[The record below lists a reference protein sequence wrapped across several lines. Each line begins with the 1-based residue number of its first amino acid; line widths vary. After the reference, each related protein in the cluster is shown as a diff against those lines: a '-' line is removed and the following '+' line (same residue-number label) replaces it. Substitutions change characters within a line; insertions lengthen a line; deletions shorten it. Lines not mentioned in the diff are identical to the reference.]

1 MKRILLIAVMVMSVV
16 VANAQNDIKIDT
28 TDSTIKYLLERIETL
43 EHKVAFQEDK
53 NSLELLTLRVE
64 PMVKEVQSGII
75 GNYDV
80 IKLDKSVRE
89 NYKAICETVSFNS
102 LKYKYTD
109 QEQQYLDSVANL
121 VEIYLDMLREYLG
134 K

>member
-1 MKRILLIAVMVMSVV
+1 MG
-16 VANAQNDIKIDT
+16 
-28 TDSTIKYLLERIETL
+28 
-43 EHKVAFQEDK
+43 
-53 NSLELLTLRVE
+53 
-64 PMVKEVQSGII
+64 PMVKEIQLGTI
-75 GNYDV
+75 GDYEVVKYEV

-89 NYKAICETVSFNS
+89 NYKAICETVSFNL

>member
-1 MKRILLIAVMVMSVV
+1 MVMSVV

-53 NSLELLTLRVE
+53 NRLELLTLRVE
-64 PMVKEVQSGII
+64 PMVKEIQLGTI
-75 GNYDV
+75 GDYEVVKYEV

-89 NYKAICETVSFNS
+89 NYKAICETVSFNL